1 MQAAPFQVSTLTDP
15 LYSVICVCVCVCV
28 YVCVSVLLCCV
39 MRVCVRVHVE
49 HLCDVRRYSNI
60 LTW

>member
-1 MQAAPFQVSTLTDP
+1 MQAAAPFQVSTLTDP

-28 YVCVSVLLCCV
+28 CECFVVLCCV
-39 MRVCVRVHVE
+39 MRVRVRVHVK

-60 LTW
+60 LT

>member
-28 YVCVSVLLCCV
+28 LLCCV
-39 MRVCVRVHVE
+39 MRVCLCVRVHVE
-49 HLCDVRRYSNI
+49 HLCDVHRYSNI